1 MAEQWTPKQLREHAE
16 NRVIGPLAS
25 NALRFVAEL
34 FELADDDKVSSELI
48 GIRVRN
54 QLNHL

>member
-1 MAEQWTPKQLREHAE
+1 MAAEDRKPDDLRDMAKFVPSIHRA
-16 NRVIGPLAS
+16 
-25 NALRFVAEL
+25 ALNFVAEL
-34 FELADDDKVSSELI
+34 FEMASNEKYSNEMI

>member
-1 MAEQWTPKQLREHAE
+1 MSAQEFKPAELREMAENAA
-16 NRVIGPLAS
+16 PLHKS
-25 NALRFVAEL
+25 ALRFIAEL
-34 FELADDDKVSSELI
+34 FEMADDSRYSNEMI

>member
-1 MAEQWTPKQLREHAE
+1 MAAEERKPEDLRSMA
-16 NRVIGPLAS
+16 RVAPPVVRAS
-25 NALRFVAEL
+25 LNFVAEL
-34 FELADDDKVSSELI
+34 FEMAADDKYSNEMI